1 MQVSVETTGALERRM
16 EVQVPA
22 ERVEKAIDERLQKL
36 SRTVRLKGFRPG
48 KVPVKVVRQQFGQ
61 QVRQEV
67 LGDVMQSTFAEAVT
81 QEKLVPAAG
90 PRIEPISLEQ
100 GADLKYRATFEVL
113 PEITLKGVETL
124 EVTRPTADV
133 TSADVD
139 AMIQN
144 LREQR
149 PTYTS
154 VEREAQDTD
163 RVVVDFAGTLD
174 GQPFEGGQGENV
186 SIVLGAGRMLADFEK
201 GVRGAKAGEKRTID
215 VTFPAN
221 YGAPN
226 LAGKTAQFDITIKSV
241 EERKLPEL
249 DDEFCKLYGVE
260 TGGIERLREE
270 VQDNMRRELGEAV
283 RARLKKQVMD
293 GLLAA
298 NPLYL
303 PKSLVDSQVRDLQI
317 DAGRRMGAQD
327 VSQLPPA
334 EGFVEQA
341 RRRVALSLLVNEIIK
356 TAKLTVDQSKVQ
368 TRFEE
373 LVMQFPDPSQAM
385 QTYRSNPQIQRQIE
399 ASVLEDQVVDWV
411 VERAKV
417 TDQATTFKEL
427 MNFGA

>member
-1 MQVSVETTGALERRM
+1 MQVSVEAIGALERRM

-67 LGDVMQSTFAEAVT
+67 LSDVMQATFAEAVT
-81 QEKLVPAAG
+81 QQNLIPAAG

-100 GADLKYRATFEVL
+100 GSDLKYRATFEIL
-113 PEITLKGVETL
+113 PEIKLTGLETI
-124 EVTRPTADV
+124 EVKRPTADV
-133 TSADVD
+133 TAADIE

-149 PTYTS
+149 ATYS
-154 VEREAQDTD
+154 PVEREAQDTD

-186 SIVLGAGRMLADFEK
+186 TIHLGSGRMLADFEK
-201 GVRGAKAGEKRTID
+201 GIRGAKAGEKKTID
-215 VTFPAN
+215 VTFPEN

-226 LAGKTAQFDITIKSV
+226 LAGKTAKFEVTIKSV

-249 DDEFCKLYGVE
+249 DEEFCKSYGVD
-260 TGGIERLREE
+260 TGGVERLRQE
-270 VQDNMRRELGEAV
+270 VEDNMRRELNDAI
-283 RARLKKQVMD
+283 RARMKVQVLD
-293 GLLAA
+293 GLVAT
-298 NPLYL
+298 NPIEL
-303 PKSLVDSQVRDLQI
+303 PKSLVDVQVRDMQI
-317 DAGRRMGAQD
+317 EAGRRMGAQD

-334 EGFVEQA
+334 EAFVEQA
-341 RRRVALSLLVNEIIK
+341 RRRVALNLLVNEIIR
-356 TAKLTVDQSKVQ
+356 TAELKVDQSKVQ
-368 TRFEE
+368 ARMEE
-373 LVMQFPDPSQAM
+373 LAQQFPDPAQAL
-385 QTYRSNPQIQRQIE
+385 QAYRSNPQLRRQLE
-399 ASVLEDQVVDWV
+399 ASVLEDQVVDWLL
-411 VERAKV
+411 ERAKV
-417 TDQATTFKEL
+417 TEVPSTFKEL